1 MMASVFGTQ
10 DLAVEGALPKTVQ
23 PLGRAG
29 REEEMGGTVL
39 YFASEAGAYCSGTI
53 HLVDGGRLGLQP
65 GATY

>member
-1 MMASVFGTQ
+1 MASVFGNEDMT
-10 DLAVEGALPKTVQ
+10 VEGALPKDVQ

-53 HLVDGGRLGLQP
+53 HLVDGGRLGLMP